1 MTRSKLAFIVAALA
15 FGLVACDSSDDPID
29 SGTASDSGV
38 TTDGDVPTD
47 GDLPTDG
54 DAPADADLPTDADV
68 PTDSGVVTDSA
79 MTDDATTAVGC
90 EGMPATDLCFLREEE
105 KLARDVYI
113 TLYESSGIRVF
124 DNISRAEQSHTD
136 SVLAILVARGI
147 TDPVTDDTVGVFM
160 NSVLDSLYTDLT
172 TSGMMGDT
180 EALLVGATIEDL
192 DIHDIDMME
201 TRTTDAEV
209 LAMYDVL
216 KCGSRNHMRSFIS
229 QLDRAGET
237 YTPVYISPAD
247 FEAIISSPRESC
259 GG

>member
-1 MTRSKLAFIVAALA
+1 MTRSRLAFIGATLAL
-15 FGLVACDSSDDPID
+15 GLVACDSSDDPVD
-29 SGTASDSGV
+29 SGAATDTGTATDGAAP
-38 TTDGDVPTD
+38 TDGDVPTD
-47 GDLPTDG
+47 SDV
-54 DAPADADLPTDADV
+54 PADADV

-79 MTDDATTAVGC
+79 MTGDATTAAVGC

-113 TLYESSGIRVF
+113 TLYESSGMRVF
-124 DNISRAEQSHTD
+124 DSISRSEQSHTD
-136 SVLAILVARGI
+136 AVRDLMAARGI
-147 TDPVTDDTVGVFM
+147 TDPVTDDTVGVFV

-172 TSGMMGDT
+172 TSGLMGDT

-192 DIHDIDMME
+192 DIHDIEEME
-201 TRTTDAEV
+201 ARTTDAEI

-237 YTPVYISPAD
+237 YTPVYISSAA
-247 FEAIISSPRESC
+247 FEAIIGSPRESC